1 MFMVEITEQKL
12 EKATEL
18 AEKMLKY
25 GGQLMQCLSEWQ
37 EEGGMDER
45 DGAPYMNRNRYGE
58 REEQGGRYGYRGG
71 GGSMGY
77 RDDDDDWDMQERRRR
92 DSRGRYK

>member
-1 MFMVEITEQKL
+1 MYMVEITEDKID
-12 EKATEL
+12 KATEY

-25 GGQLMQCLSEWQ
+25 GGKLMQCLSEWQ

-45 DGAPYMNRNRYGE
+45 EGAPYMNRNRYGE
-58 REEQGGRYGYRGG
+58 REEQGGRYGNRG

>member
-1 MFMVEITEQKL
+1 MFMVEITEQKF

-45 DGAPYMNRNRYGE
+45 EGAPYMNRNRYGE
-58 REEQGGRYGYRGG
+58 REEQGNRYGYRGG

>member
-1 MFMVEITEQKL
+1 MVEITEDKL
-12 EKATEL
+12 DKATEYT
-18 AEKMLKY
+18 EKMLKY
-25 GGQLMQCLSEWQ
+25 GGKLMQCLSEWQ

-45 DGAPYMNRNRYGE
+45 EGAPYMNRTRYGE
-58 REEQGGRYGYRGG
+58 REEQGRYGNRG

-77 RDDDDDWDMQERRRR
+77 RDDDDDDWDMQERRRR

>member
-1 MFMVEITEQKL
+1 MYMVEITEDKID
-12 EKATEL
+12 KATEY

-25 GGQLMQCLSEWQ
+25 GGKLMQCLSEWQ

-45 DGAPYMNRNRYGE
+45 EGAPYMNRNRYGE
-58 REEQGGRYGYRGG
+58 REEQGRYGNRGG
-71 GGSMGY
+71 GYMGY

>member
-1 MFMVEITEQKL
+1 MYMVEITEDKID
-12 EKATEL
+12 KATEY

-25 GGQLMQCLSEWQ
+25 GGKLMQCLSEWQ

-45 DGAPYMNRNRYGE
+45 EGAPYMNRNRYGE
-58 REEQGGRYGYRGG
+58 REEQGRYGNRG

-77 RDDDDDWDMQERRRR
+77 RDDDWDMQERRRR
-92 DSRGRYK
+92 DSRDRYK

>member
-1 MFMVEITEQKL
+1 MYMIEITEQKL
-12 EKATEL
+12 DKATEL

-25 GGQLMQCLSEWQ
+25 GGQLMQCLSEW
-37 EEGGMDER
+37 EEEANER
-45 DGAPYMNRNRYGE
+45 DGGSMGNRNRYGE
-58 REEQGGRYGYRGG
+58 RDEQSNRYRG

-92 DSRGRYK
+92 GGGGRYK

>member
-1 MFMVEITEQKL
+1 MYMVEITEDKID
-12 EKATEL
+12 KATEY

-25 GGQLMQCLSEWQ
+25 GGKLMQCLSEWQ

-45 DGAPYMNRNRYGE
+45 EGMPYMNRNRYN
-58 REEQGGRYGYRGG
+58 RG

-77 RDDDDDWDMQERRRR
+77 RDDDDDWEMQERRRR

>member
-1 MFMVEITEQKL
+1 MYMVEITEDKID
-12 EKATEL
+12 KATEY

-25 GGQLMQCLSEWQ
+25 GGKLMQCLSEWQ

-45 DGAPYMNRNRYGE
+45 EGMPYMNRNRYGE
-58 REEQGGRYGYRGG
+58 REEQGRYGNR